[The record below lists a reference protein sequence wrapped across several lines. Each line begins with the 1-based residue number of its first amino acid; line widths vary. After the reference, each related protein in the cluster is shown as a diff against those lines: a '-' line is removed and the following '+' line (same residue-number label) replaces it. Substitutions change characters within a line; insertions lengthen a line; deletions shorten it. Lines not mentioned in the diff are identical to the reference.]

1 MSILTR
7 VRETF
12 EARAVQRRAD
22 IAFAR
27 VQETIASQLAQ
38 ELTEEDNGWRKLSD
52 GAGGYDLSLRE
63 LSTIR
68 AKCIKAWQIDPSL
81 GQAASLL
88 VSGAFGKGLDT
99 PRAADSRVQ
108 EVVDRLWEDED
119 NRLALF
125 SRDAM
130 ARTSNA
136 LMLEG
141 ERFLAVHTSVTES
154 RVKLSELPCAEV
166 VDVVTAPENSL
177 KPILYRRE
185 FRPETYDVAAGRYTT
200 GAKRVVY
207 YADWRCWRYLLDPA
221 FGEDSPEWEDGVAD
235 LLSRAGIGGDAGPL
249 AMAYHVKANTLG
261 LRGIPEAYRAY
272 DWIRSHARTV
282 SDLVTLSK
290 ALAMFA
296 WRKKLNTKS
305 ATAIEN
311 AAKMFR
317 TPPSGPAGVQVENQN
332 VQLDAI
338 NVPTGGVGNLEVA
351 SRQTHLQSI
360 RAFGFGEHYYSDSS
374 SGNLATATAMELP
387 VIWKIEDRQEQVG
400 AVCED
405 LTSLAI
411 ELAVI
416 QQDFPSRR
424 LPTRVDRAFDLDFP
438 PAQPDNPAT
447 TATLLQALTAASG
460 ALLDP
465 REAAYRAY
473 TALGSNNIPEILE
486 RQFPTEDKLD
496 GQAPTVEPGAEPEP
510 PQPDEEAVGG
520 EQADVAEA
528 RAQEAVPPF
537 RS

>member
-1 MSILTR
+1 VSILTR

-249 AMAYHVKANTLG
+249 AMAYHVKSNTLG

>member
-1 MSILTR
+1 VSILDR
-7 VRETF
+7 AREAL
-12 EARAVQRRAD
+12 EGRAVQRRAD

-38 ELTEEDNGWRKLSD
+38 ELTEEDNGWRKLTE
-52 GAGGYDLSLRE
+52 GAGTYDLTPGE
-63 LSTIR
+63 LADIR

-108 EVVDRLWEDED
+108 EVVDRLWDDED

-166 VDVVTAPENSL
+166 VEVVTAPENAL
-177 KPILYRRE
+177 KPVLYRRE
-185 FRPETYDVAAGRYTT
+185 FRERAYNVAAGRYET
-200 GAKRVVY
+200 GAKRVVH
-207 YADWRCWRYLLDPA
+207 YADWRCWRYVLDPTFDA
-221 FGEDSPEWEDGVAD
+221 DSPDWEEGVGE
-235 LLSRAGIGGDAGPL
+235 LLGAAGILEASGSLPFC
-249 AMAYHVKANTLG
+249 YHVKGNTLG

-272 DWIRSHARTV
+272 DWIRSHARTL

-332 VQLDAI
+332 VSLDAI

-360 RAFGFGEHYYSDSS
+360 RAFGFGEHWFSDAST
-374 SGNLATATAMELP
+374 GNLATASAMDMP
-387 VIWKIEDRQEQVG
+387 AIWKIEERQQAIGE
-400 AVCED
+400 VCED
-405 LTSLAI
+405 LTKLAI
-411 ELAVI
+411 ELCVI
-416 QQDFPSRR
+416 AGDFPSRR

-438 PAQPDNPAT
+438 APQPRNENVLGIFLNALT
-447 TATLLQALTAASG
+447 TAADKGLI
-460 ALLDP
+460 DK
-465 REAAYRAY
+465 REAAYQAY
-473 TALGSNNIPEILE
+473 TALGSNDVTELLE

-510 PQPDEEAVGG
+510 PTPDEPTNE
-520 EQADVAEA
+520 EQIAEA

-537 RS
+537 QPR

>member
-1 MSILTR
+1 MSILDR
-7 VRETF
+7 VRETV
-12 EARAVQRRAD
+12 EARAIQRRAD
-22 IAFAR
+22 VAFAR

-38 ELTEEDNGWRKLSD
+38 ELTEEDIGWRKLTE
-52 GAGGYDLSLRE
+52 GGGTYDLSLGE
-63 LSTIR
+63 LSEIR

-88 VSGAFGKGLDT
+88 VSGAFGKGLDI

-119 NRLALF
+119 NRLAMF

-166 VDVVTAPENSL
+166 VEVITSPENAL
-177 KPILYRRE
+177 KPVLYRRE

-200 GAKRVVY
+200 GAKQVRY

-221 FGEDSPEWEDGVAD
+221 FGEDSPEWEEGVAD
-235 LLSRAGIGGDAGPL
+235 LLARAGIMEAAGPI
-249 AMAYHVKANTLG
+249 AWCYHVKANTLG

-272 DWIRSHARTV
+272 DWIRSHARTL

-360 RAFGFGEHYYSDSS
+360 RPFGFGEHWYSDAST
-374 SGNLATATAMELP
+374 GNLATASAMDMP
-387 VIWKIEDRQEQVG
+387 AIWRIEDRQEQIG
-400 AVCED
+400 TVCED
-405 LTSLAI
+405 LTGLAI

-416 QQDFPSRR
+416 RQDFPSRR
-424 LPTRVDRAFDLDFP
+424 LPSRVDRAFDLDFP
-438 PAQPDNPAT
+438 SPQPRNENVLGIFLNALT
-447 TATLLQALTAASG
+447 TAAKDGLIE
-460 ALLDP
+460 P
-465 REAAYRAY
+465 REAAYQAY
-473 TALGSNNIPEILE
+473 TALGSNDVTEILE
-486 RQFPTEDKLD
+486 RQFPVEDKLD
-496 GQAPTVEPGAEPEP
+496 GEAPTLEPGAEPEP
-510 PQPDEEAVGG
+510 PQED
-520 EQADVAEA
+520 EQADEEPIAEA
-528 RAQEAVPPF
+528 RTQEAVPPF
-537 RS
+537 PAG

>member
-1 MSILTR
+1 MSILSR
-7 VRETF
+7 VRETV

-38 ELTEEDNGWRKLSD
+38 ELTEEDSGWRKLTEGS
-52 GAGGYDLSLRE
+52 GTYDLSLAE
-63 LSTIR
+63 LSDIR

-88 VSGAFGKGLDT
+88 VSGAFGKGLYT

-108 EVVDRLWEDED
+108 EVIDRLWDDED

-177 KPILYRRE
+177 KPVLYRRE
-185 FRPETYDVAAGRYTT
+185 FRSQTYDVASGRYET
-200 GAKRVVY
+200 GAKQVAY
-207 YADWRCWRYLLDPA
+207 YADWRCWRYLLDPT
-221 FGEDSPEWEDGVAD
+221 FGEDSPEWEEGVDD
-235 LLSRAGIGGDAGPL
+235 LLRRAGIGGDAGPL
-249 AMAYHVKANTLG
+249 ALAYHVKSNTLG

-317 TPPSGPAGVQVENQN
+317 TPPSGPGGVQVENQN
-332 VQLDAI
+332 VQLDAV

-360 RAFGFGEHYYSDSS
+360 RPFGFGEHWYSDAST
-374 SGNLATATAMELP
+374 GNLATASAMDMP
-387 VIWKIEDRQEQVG
+387 AIWKIEDRQQTLGE
-400 AVCED
+400 VCED
-405 LTSLAI
+405 LTRLAI

-416 QQDFPSRR
+416 QGDFPSRR
-424 LPTRVDRAFDLDFP
+424 LPVRVDRAFDLDFP
-438 PAQPDNPAT
+438 DPQPRNENVLGIFLNALT
-447 TATLLQALTAASG
+447 TAARDGLV
-460 ALLDP
+460 DP
-465 REAAYRAY
+465 REAAYQAY
-473 TALGSNNIPEILE
+473 TALGSNDVTELLE

-496 GQAPTVEPGAEPEP
+496 GQAPTVKPGAEPEP
-510 PQPDEEAVGG
+510 LTPETETEPPTDE
-520 EQADVAEA
+520 D

-537 RS
+537 PAR

>member
-1 MSILTR
+1 
-7 VRETF
+7 
-12 EARAVQRRAD
+12 
-22 IAFAR
+22 
-27 VQETIASQLAQ
+27 
-38 ELTEEDNGWRKLSD
+38 
-52 GAGGYDLSLRE
+52 
-63 LSTIR
+63 
-68 AKCIKAWQIDPSL
+68 
-81 GQAASLL
+81 
-88 VSGAFGKGLDT
+88 
-99 PRAADSRVQ
+99 
-108 EVVDRLWEDED
+108 
-119 NRLALF
+119 
-125 SRDAM
+125 
-130 ARTSNA
+130 
-136 LMLEG
+136 
-141 ERFLAVHTSVTES
+141 
-154 RVKLSELPCAEV
+154 
-166 VDVVTAPENSL
+166 
-177 KPILYRRE
+177 
-185 FRPETYDVAAGRYTT
+185 
-200 GAKRVVY
+200 
-207 YADWRCWRYLLDPA
+207 
-221 FGEDSPEWEDGVAD
+221 
-235 LLSRAGIGGDAGPL
+235 
-249 AMAYHVKANTLG
+249 

>member
-1 MSILTR
+1 VSILSR
-7 VRETF
+7 VREAF
-12 EARAVQRRAD
+12 EAQALQRRAD
-22 IAFAR
+22 VAFAR

-38 ELTEEDNGWRKLSD
+38 ELTEEDNGWRKLSE
-52 GAGGYDLSLRE
+52 GNGTYDLSQSE
-63 LSTIR
+63 LSEIR

-88 VSGAFGKGLDT
+88 ASGAFGKGLDT

-108 EVVDRLWEDED
+108 EVIDRLWEDED

-125 SRDAM
+125 SREAM

-154 RVKLSELPCAEV
+154 RVKLSELPCAEI

-177 KPILYRRE
+177 KPVLYRRE
-185 FRPETYDVAAGRYTT
+185 FRSQTYDVAAGRYTT

-221 FGEDSPEWEDGVAD
+221 FGEDDPDWEEGVAD
-235 LLSRAGIGGDAGPL
+235 LLSRAGIGGEAGPI
-249 AMAYHVKANTLG
+249 AFAYHVKANTLG

-332 VQLDAI
+332 VSLDAI

-360 RAFGFGEHYYSDSS
+360 RPFGFGEHWYSDAST
-374 SGNLATATAMELP
+374 GNLATASAMDMP
-387 VIWKIEDRQEQVG
+387 AIWRIEDRQKQIG
-400 AVCED
+400 TVCED
-405 LTSLAI
+405 LTRLAI

-424 LPTRVDRAFDLDFP
+424 LPARVDKAFDLDFP

-447 TATLLQALTAASG
+447 TATLLQALTSASG

-465 REAAYRAY
+465 REAAYQAY
-473 TALGSNNIPEILE
+473 TALGSNDVTELLE

-496 GQAPTVEPGAEPEP
+496 GQAPTVEPGAELEP
-510 PQPDEEAVGG
+510 PETNGTTDEE
-520 EQADVAEA
+520 QVAGA

-537 RS
+537 PAR

>member
-38 ELTEEDNGWRKLSD
+38 ELTEEDSGWRKLTD
-52 GAGGYDLSLRE
+52 GGGTYDLNLTE
-63 LSTIR
+63 LADIR

-88 VSGAFGKGLDT
+88 VSGAFGKGVDT

-154 RVKLSELPCAEV
+154 RVKLSELPCAEI

-177 KPILYRRE
+177 KPVLYRRE
-185 FRPETYDVAAGRYTT
+185 FRSQTYDVASGRYET
-200 GAKRVVY
+200 GAKQVVY
-207 YADWRCWRYLLDPA
+207 YADWRCWRYVLDPT
-221 FGEDSPEWEDGVAD
+221 FGEDNPEWEEGVAD

-249 AMAYHVKANTLG
+249 AMAYQIKSNTLG

-387 VIWKIEDRQEQVG
+387 VIWRIEDRQQQVG
-400 AVCED
+400 TVCED
-405 LTSLAI
+405 LTRLAI

-416 QQDFPSRR
+416 QGDFPSRR

-447 TATLLQALTAASG
+447 TATLLQALAAASG
-460 ALLDP
+460 TLIEP
-465 REAAYRAY
+465 REAAYQAY
-473 TALGSNNIPEILE
+473 TALGSNDVTELLE

-496 GQAPTVEPGAEPEP
+496 GQAPTVQPGAQPAP
-510 PQPDEEAVGG
+510 PPDEETAGG
-520 EQADVAEA
+520 EEQVDED

-537 RS
+537 PER

>member
-1 MSILTR
+1 VSILTR

-12 EARAVQRRAD
+12 EARAIQRRAD

-38 ELTEEDNGWRKLSD
+38 ELAEEDIGWRKLTE
-52 GAGGYDLSLRE
+52 GGGTYDLSLTE
-63 LSTIR
+63 LSDIR

-177 KPILYRRE
+177 KPVLYRRE
-185 FRPETYDVAAGRYTT
+185 YRPETYDVAAGRYTT
-200 GAKRVVY
+200 GAKQVAY

-221 FGEDSPEWEDGVAD
+221 FGEDSPDWEDGVAD

-249 AMAYHVKANTLG
+249 AMAYHVRANTLG

-360 RAFGFGEHYYSDSS
+360 RPFGFGEHWYSDAST
-374 SGNLATATAMELP
+374 GNLATASAMDMP
-387 VIWKIEDRQEQVG
+387 AIWRIEDRQQQIGE
-400 AVCED
+400 VCED
-405 LTSLAI
+405 LTRLAI
-411 ELAVI
+411 ELAII

-424 LPTRVDRAFDLDFP
+424 LPARVDRAFDLDFP

-447 TATLLQALTAASG
+447 TATLLTALAGASG
-460 ALLDP
+460 SLLEP
-465 REAAYRAY
+465 REAAYQAY
-473 TALGSNNIPEILE
+473 TALGSNDVTEILE
-486 RQFPTEDKLD
+486 RQFPVEDKLD
-496 GQAPTVEPGAEPEP
+496 GQAATPEPGAEPEP
-510 PQPDEEAVGG
+510 PEGNETAGEEPI
-520 EQADVAEA
+520 AEA
-528 RAQEAVPPF
+528 RTQEAVPPF
-537 RS
+537 PAR